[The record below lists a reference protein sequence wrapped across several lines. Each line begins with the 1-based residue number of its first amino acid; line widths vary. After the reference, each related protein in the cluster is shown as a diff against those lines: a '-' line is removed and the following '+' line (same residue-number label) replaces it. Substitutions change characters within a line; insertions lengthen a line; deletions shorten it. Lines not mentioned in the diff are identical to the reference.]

1 MIFKRV
7 MSLIAVAGVAMTL
20 AGCGFNTIPTKEE
33 AAKAKWAEVEV
44 QYQRRSDMIPQ
55 LVATVKGE
63 AANERG
69 ILTDVINARAS
80 ATKVSVDASTI
91 TDPEKFKQFQ
101 QSQDGLSSAIGRL
114 MVIQEQYPNL
124 KSNEGFETLMDQLEG
139 TANRIAVA
147 QKDYNEAAQ
156 DYNLSL
162 RTFPGIIWAKTAYS
176 GNKPMQYFEAKEGT
190 DVAPTVDFSTTP
202 ATGAAASQ

>member
-7 MSLIAVAGVAMTL
+7 LSLVALAGVALSL
-20 AGCGFNTIPTKEE
+20 AGCGFNSIPTKEE
-33 AAKAKWAEVEV
+33 NAKAKWSEVEV
-44 QYQRRSDMIPQ
+44 QYKRRADLIPQ

-91 TDPEKFKQFQ
+91 TDPGKFKQFQ

-114 MVIQEQYPNL
+114 MVIQEQYPTL
-124 KSNEGFETLMDQLEG
+124 KSNEGFTTLMAQLEG
-139 TANRIAVA
+139 TANRIGIA
-147 QKDYNEAAQ
+147 QKDYNDAAQ
-156 DYNLSL
+156 DYNTTL
-162 RTFPGIIWAKTAYS
+162 RTFPSIIWAKSVYS
-176 GNKPMQYFEAKEGT
+176 SEKPMVYFEAPAA
-190 DVAPTVDFSTTP
+190 DSNAPAVDFSAP
-202 ATGAAASQ
+202 AAAPASK

>member
-7 MSLIAVAGVAMTL
+7 MSLIAVAGVAMSL
-20 AGCGFNTIPTKEE
+20 AGCGMNTIPTKEE
-33 AAKAKWAEVEV
+33 NARAKWSEV
-44 QYQRRSDMIPQ
+44 QVQYKRRSDLIPA

-91 TDPEKFKQFQ
+91 TDPDKFRQFQ

-124 KSNEGFETLMDQLEG
+124 KSNQGFETLMDQLEG
-139 TANRIAVA
+139 TANRIAIA
-147 QKDYNEAAQ
+147 QKDYNDAAQ
-156 DYNLSL
+156 DYNTSL
-162 RTFPGIIWAKTAYS
+162 RTFPTIIWAKTAYS
-176 GNKPMQYFEAKEGT
+176 GSKPMAYFTAPESDAT
-190 DVAPTVDFSTTP
+190 APTVDFSNP
-202 ATGAAASQ
+202 APASN

>member
-1 MIFKRV
+1 MMSKRV
-7 MSLIAVAGVAMTL
+7 ITLIATAGL
-20 AGCGFNTIPTKEE
+20 AVSLTGCGVNTIPTKEE
-33 AAKAKWAEVEV
+33 NAKAKWAEVQV
-44 QYQRRSDMIPQ
+44 QYKRRADLIPQ

-91 TDPEKFKQFQ
+91 TDPDKFKQFQ

-114 MVIQEQYPNL
+114 MVIQEQYPDL
-124 KSNEGFETLMDQLEG
+124 KSNQGFETLLDQLEG

-147 QKDYNEAAQ
+147 QKDYNDAAQ
-156 DYNLSL
+156 DYNTSL
-162 RTFPGIIWAKTAYS
+162 RTFPTIIWAKTMYS
-176 GNKPMQYFEAKEGT
+176 AEKPMTYFTAPESDAN
-190 DVAPTVDFSTTP
+190 APTVDFSTP
-202 ATGAAASQ
+202 AAAPASK